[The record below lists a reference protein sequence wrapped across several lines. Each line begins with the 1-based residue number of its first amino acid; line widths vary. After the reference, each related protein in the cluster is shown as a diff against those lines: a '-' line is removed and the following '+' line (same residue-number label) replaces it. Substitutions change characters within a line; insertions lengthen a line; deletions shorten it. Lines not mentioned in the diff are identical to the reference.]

1 MCYHSVIQQGGV
13 KVLVD
18 EVSLG
23 VLKGSKLDYQQE
35 MIRSAFV
42 VVDNPQAELGCSCG
56 VSFSLKV

>member
-1 MCYHSVIQQGGV
+1 MCSIIERDGV

-18 EVSLG
+18 QVSLD

-56 VSFSLKV
+56 VSFSLKL